1 MTNGHREDQHQ
12 ASGSSRNKA
21 YLDTFIYIQKELAF
35 AKEATE
41 NGRSW
46 MILVQGRYIMFGP
59 QSEKFQLGNLAMENG
74 SHCL

>member
-46 MILVQGRYIMFGP
+46 MILV
-59 QSEKFQLGNLAMENG
+59 
-74 SHCL
+74 